1 MMAFSVGF
9 RFNLLGKPQS
19 SLIPSVSSIS
29 FAVSSFSANNVVFDG
44 FKKHNNSITQ
54 TRASAEGLP
63 SELAEDS
70 KFVPLN
76 ADDPTYGP
84 PALLLLGFEVGEA
97 EKIRQFLK
105 GLDGDFM
112 EIIYCT
118 EDMINGSLWEAV
130 NTRQPNLEQVKVD
143 FLPSFFTFKS
153 LSIVHHHKHANH
165 IAKSLP
171 RICFFSGL
179 SGEEMMMFIDA
190 FPETGL
196 KPAVFAALVP
206 NSADKPVAELIDEIM
221 GDHEMLTAQQSGS
234 T

>member
-1 MMAFSVGF
+1 MVATHTGYQLKQNAIKKIES
-9 RFNLLGKPQS
+9 QT
-19 SLIPSVSSIS
+19 
-29 FAVSSFSANNVVFDG
+29 NNVVFDG

-84 PALLLLGFEVGEA
+84 PALLLLGFEVSEA

-105 GLDGDFM
+105 ELDGDFM

-130 NTRQPNLEQVKVD
+130 NTRQPNLEQVK
-143 FLPSFFTFKS
+143 
-153 LSIVHHHKHANH
+153 

-196 KPAVFAALVP
+196 EPAVFAALVP

>member
-1 MMAFSVGF
+1 MAFSVGF
-9 RFNLLGKPQS
+9 CQNLLAKSQA
-19 SLIPSVSSIS
+19 SLIPPV
-29 FAVSSFSANNVVFDG
+29 FAVSHSSVVSSLSAKNAACHH
-44 FKKHNNSITQ
+44 KKKLKHPRGL

-63 SELAEDS
+63 SELVEDS

-84 PALLLLGFEVGEA
+84 PALLLLGFEVEEA
-97 EKIRQFLK
+97 EKIQQFLK
-105 GLDGDFM
+105 EMDGEF
-112 EIIYCT
+112 
-118 EDMINGSLWEAV
+118 
-130 NTRQPNLEQVKVD
+130 LE
-143 FLPSFFTFKS
+143 
-153 LSIVHHHKHANH
+153 

-196 KPAVFAALVP
+196 EPAVFAALVP
-206 NSADKPVAELIDEIM
+206 NSADKPVAELIDEIL

>member
-1 MMAFSVGF
+1 MAFSVGF
-9 RFNLLGKPQS
+9 CQNILAKSQA
-19 SLIPSVSSIS
+19 SLIPPV
-29 FAVSSFSANNVVFDG
+29 FAVSHSSVVSSLSAKNAACHH
-44 FKKHNNSITQ
+44 KKKLKQ
-54 TRASAEGLP
+54 PRGLTRASAEGLP
-63 SELAEDS
+63 SELVEDS

-84 PALLLLGFEVGEA
+84 PALLLLGFEVEEA

-105 GLDGDFM
+105 EMDGEFL

-118 EDMINGSLWEAV
+118 EDMITRSLWEAV
-130 NTRQPNLEQVKVD
+130 NTRQPNLEEVKI
-143 FLPSFFTFKS
+143 S
-153 LSIVHHHKHANH
+153 
-165 IAKSLP
+165 KSLP

-196 KPAVFAALVP
+196 EPAVFAALVP